1 MMQAQDRPQPKPGK
15 APVVNIKKPQTFVL
29 ANGLKVMI
37 VEDHKLPRVTYNL
50 TLDNA
55 PFAEGNKK
63 GVDELTSSLIG
74 NGSKKITKDLFNEEI
89 DFFGANVNFSSQGA
103 YANSLSKYA
112 NRILEL
118 MADGALNPNFTQ
130 EEFDKEKAKM
140 LEGLKAQE
148 KSVPAIAGRVTDA
161 LAFGKS
167 HPSGEFVTVESLN
180 NVTLAD
186 VQTNYQNYFVPENA
200 YLVVIGDVKY
210 NKIKSVIEKLFG
222 PWQKSTT
229 PKLTYTDPKNVDFT
243 QINFIDM
250 PNAVQSEISLVN
262 TINLKMSDPDFLPAA
277 IATYIL
283 GGDFNSY
290 LNMNLREKNAWTY
303 GANAIIGSG
312 KYVSKLKSASAVRN
326 VVTDSAVVEFIKEIK
341 KIRTEKVSDE
351 LLANVKAGYV
361 GRFVMQVQKPQ
372 AIARYALNI
381 ETEKLPTDFYENY
394 IKNINAVTAEQVQQA
409 ANKYFLIDHTRI
421 VIAGKGSDVLPGLE
435 KLKIPI
441 FYFDKYGNPLEK
453 PVSKEE
459 VPAGVTAKTVLDNYI
474 KAIGGEKA
482 VAAVKTIA
490 MLGSTTIPQ
499 APSPLTFTNKIDS
512 KGKLM
517 VEIAMGPMSLMKQVV
532 NEKGAYLVQQG
543 QRKNI
548 EGTDLAEMKASATPF
563 EELQL
568 AKKTGLT
575 ISGIESIN
583 GNDAYAIPNGKT
595 TLYYDVKS
603 GLKVAESKTVEQG
616 GNKITQTT
624 NFGDYREVKGVK
636 VPFNIIQNVGFE
648 LDIKMSE
655 VKINEGVSDADFQ

>member
-1 MMQAQDRPQPKPGK
+1 MQAQDRPQPKPGK
-15 APVVNIKKPQTFVL
+15 APVVNIKKPQTFVMS
-29 ANGLKVMI
+29 NGLKVMI

-74 NGSKKITKDLFNEEI
+74 NGSKKITKDVFNEEI
-89 DFFGANVNFSSQGA
+89 DFFGANVNFSSSGA
-103 YANSLSKYA
+103 FASSLSKYA
-112 NRILEL
+112 NRVLEL
-118 MADGALNPNFTQ
+118 MAEGALNPNFTQ
-130 EEFDKEKAKM
+130 VEFDKEKAKM
-140 LEGLKAQE
+140 IEGLKAEE
-148 KSVPAIAGRVTDA
+148 KSVPAIANRVGDA
-161 LAFGKS
+161 LAFGKN
-167 HPSGEFVTVESLN
+167 HPSGEFVTVETLN
-180 NVTLAD
+180 AVTLAD
-186 VQTNYQNYFVPENA
+186 VQTNYQNYFVPENG

-210 NKIKSVIEKLFG
+210 SKVKPVIEKLFG
-222 PWQKSTT
+222 SWAKRST
-229 PKLTYTDPKNVDFT
+229 PKLTYTDPKNVPFT

-250 PNAVQSEISLVN
+250 PNAVQSEISLIN
-262 TINLKMSDPDFLPAA
+262 TVNLKMSDPDFFPAA

-290 LNMNLREKNAWTY
+290 LNMNLREKHAWTY

-326 VVTDSAVVEFIKEIK
+326 MVTDSAVVEFIKEIK
-341 KIRTEKVSDE
+341 KIRTEKVSEE

-372 AIARYALNI
+372 AIAKYALNI

-394 IKNINAVTAEQVQQA
+394 IRNINAVTAEQVQQA
-409 ANKYFLIDHTRI
+409 ANKYFLIDKTRI
-421 VIAGKGSDVLPGLE
+421 VIAGKSSEVIPSLE

-441 FYFDKYGNPLEK
+441 FYFDKFGNPLEK
-453 PVSKEE
+453 PVSKKE
-459 VPAGVTAKTVLDNYI
+459 VPAGVTTKTILDNYI

-482 VAAVKTIA
+482 VASVKTIS

-499 APSPLTFTNKIDS
+499 APSPLTFTNKVDS
-512 KGKLM
+512 KGKIR

-532 NEKGAYLVQQG
+532 NEKGAYVEQQG

-548 EGTDLAEMKASATPF
+548 EGDALTEMKASATPF

-568 AKKTGLT
+568 AKKTGLSVT
-575 ISGIESIN
+575 GIETIN
-583 GNDAYAIPNGKT
+583 GNDAYAIQNGKT
-595 TLYYDVKS
+595 TLYYDTKT
-603 GLKVAESKTVEQG
+603 GLKVAEAKTVEQG
-616 GNKITQTT
+616 ANKMTQMTSYA
-624 NFGDYREVKGVK
+624 DYREVKGVK

-655 VKINEGVSDADFQ
+655 VKINEGISDADFE